1 MSTEHRRYAIYL
13 APRAGSAWGVFG
25 ARCIGRCAA
34 GGAACEPLAI
44 AGVEPGVLAA
54 LTSDPRRY
62 GFHATLKPPFRL
74 APGRTLHSL
83 IDALRQ
89 RFAAEPAFELPALQP
104 CLLGSFI
111 ALAPAGPSPRADRL
125 AEDCVRL
132 FDDWRAPLTEA
143 ELARRLAHRL
153 DARGRELL
161 ERWGYPSVLER
172 FRLHFSLTGQLAAEH
187 RSLEAV
193 LCATARQR
201 LPATPMVVDSVCLF
215 EEHAPGADL
224 QLLERFDFT
233 AVPGAGSH

>member
-1 MSTEHRRYAIYL
+1 VSTQHRRYALYL
-13 APRAGSAWGVFG
+13 APRADSAWGVFG
-25 ARCIGRCAA
+25 ARWIGRCAA

-44 AGVEPGVLAA
+44 AGIEPAVLAT
-54 LTSDPRRY
+54 LMSDPRRY

-74 APGRTLHSL
+74 APGRTLNSL

-89 RFAAEPAFELPALQP
+89 RFAAEPAFDLPALQP
-104 CLLGSFI
+104 CLLGHFI
-111 ALAPAGPSPRADRL
+111 ALVPARTSPRADRL

-143 ELARRLAHRL
+143 EVARRLAHPL

-161 ERWGYPSVLER
+161 ERWGYPSVLDR
-172 FRLHFSLTGQLAAEH
+172 FRLHFSLTGQLAAGH

-193 LCATARQR
+193 LCAAAQQR

-233 AVPGAGSH
+233 AAPGADPY